1 MESPLDSI
9 FQSKYNEFT
18 SSLLEAFPELAE
30 VIKVAESVA
39 IEEREMMYKQMV
51 MPNAGNPKRDMTK
64 CPGMVLPGV
73 YINDAMWASSS
84 ERTKDAI
91 NQFLGLLTFAITMKD
106 GKSSDFGYNSDSF
119 RAWADSFMDDWRGKM
134 NRTEFDS
141 FTKRFADL
149 FGTTAASGERLP
161 PFPEKLRKGKLVKLA
176 EEIVRELK
184 PEEFGLD
191 PETIKQ
197 CESDPSKAF
206 EVIMNSTMRNPEKL
220 QGAMKR
226 IMKRLQDKFQR
237 GEFKPQEL
245 AAEAEEMMKEFS
257 ENPAFVEMMDSM
269 RKAFSFEGDMEGAR
283 AAGQEKTAKLR
294 VAQERM
300 RKELERRKAAKAA
313 TSAATGV
320 ATGAATSGTK
330 ASTPLVVPAP
340 TQTQTDTIEEFASIL
355 MGKQGNNKKQG
366 KK

>member
-1 MESPLDSI
+1 MDSPLDSI
-9 FQSKYNEFT
+9 FQAKYNEFMI
-18 SSLLEAFPELAE
+18 SLLETFPELAE

-39 IEEREMMYKQMV
+39 PEDREKLYKQMV
-51 MPNAGNPKRDMTK
+51 MPNAGNPKRDMSL

-73 YINDAMWASSS
+73 HINEAMWASSS
-84 ERTKDAI
+84 EKTKDAI
-91 NQFLGLLTFAITMKD
+91 NQFLGLLTFAVTMKD
-106 GKSSDFGYNSDSF
+106 GKSSDFGYNSDAF
-119 RAWADSFMDDWRGKM
+119 RNWADSFMDDWRNKM

-141 FTKRFADL
+141 FTQRFADL
-149 FGTTAASGERLP
+149 FGSTAASGDRLP

-176 EEIVRELK
+176 EEIVKELK

-191 PETIKQ
+191 PETVKQ

-206 EVIMNSTMRNPEKL
+206 EVIMNSTLRNPEKL

-245 AAEAEEMMKEFS
+245 AADAEEMMKEFS
-257 ENPAFVEMMDSM
+257 ENPAFVEMMNSM
-269 RKAFSFEGDMEGAR
+269 RKAFSFEGDMDAAR
-283 AAGQEKTAKLR
+283 AAGQEKSARLN

-300 RKELERRKAAKAA
+300 RKELARRKEAAAAAAAAKGA
-313 TSAATGV
+313 T
-320 ATGAATSGTK
+320 TST
-330 ASTPLVVPAP
+330 TPLVVPGASLP
-340 TQTQTDTIEEFASIL
+340 TNTVEEFTSIL
-355 MGKQGNNKKQG
+355 MGKQATNKKQA

>member
-1 MESPLDSI
+1 MDSPLDSI
-9 FQSKYNEFT
+9 FQSKYNEFMT
-18 SSLLEAFPELAE
+18 SLLETFPELAE
-30 VIKVAESVA
+30 VIKAAELVAP
-39 IEEREMMYKQMV
+39 EEREKLYKLLV
-51 MPNAGNPKRDMTK
+51 MPNAGNPKRDLTLF
-64 CPGMVLPGV
+64 PGMVLPGV
-73 YINDAMWASSS
+73 YINETMWSSS
-84 ERTKDAI
+84 SQGTRDAI

-106 GKSSDFGYNSDSF
+106 GKSSDFGYNSDAF
-119 RAWADSFMDDWRGKM
+119 RRWADTFMDDWRGKM

-141 FTKRFADL
+141 FTQRFADL
-149 FGTTAASGERLP
+149 FGSTAASGDRLP

-197 CESDPSKAF
+197 CETDPSKAF

-257 ENPAFVEMMDSM
+257 ENPAFVEMMNSM
-269 RKAFSFEGDMEGAR
+269 RKAFSFEGDMDAAR
-283 AAGQEKTAKLR
+283 AAGQEKSARLN

-300 RKELERRKAAKAA
+300 RKELARRKEAAAAAKSAKEGSVPV
-313 TSAATGV
+313 TS
-320 ATGAATSGTK
+320 
-330 ASTPLVVPAP
+330 STPISVSEASLSSN
-340 TQTQTDTIEEFASIL
+340 TIEEFVSIL
-355 MGKQGNNKKQG
+355 SGKQANNKKHG

>member
-1 MESPLDSI
+1 MDSPLDSI
-9 FQSKYNEFT
+9 FQSKYNEFMN
-18 SSLLEAFPELAE
+18 SLLETFPELAE

-39 IEEREMMYKQMV
+39 PEEREATYKQMV
-51 MPNAGNPKRDMTK
+51 MPNAGNPKRDMTQ

-73 YINDAMWASSS
+73 YINEAMWSSS
-84 ERTKDAI
+84 TQGTKDAI

-106 GKSSDFGYNSDSF
+106 GKSSDFGYNSDGF
-119 RAWADSFMDDWRGKM
+119 RKWADTFMDDWRGKM
-134 NRTEFDS
+134 DRNEFDS

-149 FGTTAASGERLP
+149 FGNTAASGSRLP
-161 PFPEKLRKGKLVKLA
+161 PFPEKLRNGKLVKLA
-176 EEIVRELK
+176 EEIVKELK

-191 PETIKQ
+191 AETIKQ
-197 CESDPSKAF
+197 CETDPSKAF
-206 EVIMNSTMRNPEKL
+206 EVIMNSTVRNPEKL

-257 ENPAFVEMMDSM
+257 ENPAFVEMMNSM
-269 RKAFSFEGDMEGAR
+269 RKAFSFEGDMDGAR
-283 AAGQEKTAKLR
+283 AAGQEKSAKLH

-300 RKELERRKAAKAA
+300 RKELARRKEAAANAASKNA
-313 TSAATGV
+313 TS
-320 ATGAATSGTK
+320 
-330 ASTPLVVPAP
+330 STPLVVPGATQPP
-340 TQTQTDTIEEFASIL
+340 TNSMEEFTSIL
-355 MGKQGNNKKQG
+355 MGKQGNNKKHG

>member
-1 MESPLDSI
+1 MESPLESI
-9 FQSKYNEFT
+9 FQSKYNEFMN
-18 SSLLEAFPELAE
+18 SLVETFPELAQVVE
-30 VIKVAESVA
+30 VAKAVTPD
-39 IEEREMMYKQMV
+39 EREKLYKQMV

-64 CPGMVLPGV
+64 TPGMVLPGV
-73 YINDAMWASSS
+73 FINDAMWASSS
-84 ERTKDAI
+84 QGTKDAI
-91 NQFLGLLTFAITMKD
+91 NQFLSLLTFAIKMKE
-106 GKSSDFGYNSDSF
+106 GKSGEFGVDSDAF
-119 RAWADSFMDDWRGKM
+119 RSWADSFMDDWRGKM

-141 FTKRFADL
+141 FTKRFSDL
-149 FGTTAASGERLP
+149 FGSTAASGERLP

-191 PETIKQ
+191 AETIKQ
-197 CESDPSKAF
+197 CETDPSKAF

-269 RKAFSFEGDMEGAR
+269 RKAFSFEGDMDAAR
-283 AAGQEKTAKLR
+283 AAGQEKSAKLNI
-294 VAQERM
+294 AQERM
-300 RKELERRKAAKAA
+300 RKELARRKEAAAKAA
-313 TSAATGV
+313 AKTGNEAVTPVANTTNVTNTSASDV
-320 ATGAATSGTK
+320 NLVDEFVSILSGTK
-330 ASTPLVVPAP
+330 T
-340 TQTQTDTIEEFASIL
+340 
-355 MGKQGNNKKQG
+355 NNKKQG

>member
-1 MESPLDSI
+1 MDSPLDSI
-9 FQSKYNEFT
+9 FQAKYNEFMN
-18 SSLLEAFPELAE
+18 SLLETFPELAD

-39 IEEREMMYKQMV
+39 PEEREKLYKQLV
-51 MPNAGNPKRDMTK
+51 MPNAGNPKRDMTL

-73 YINDAMWASSS
+73 YINETMWASSS
-84 ERTKDAI
+84 QGTRDAI
-91 NQFLGLLTFAITMKD
+91 NQFLGLLTFAVTMKD
-106 GKSSDFGYNSDSF
+106 GKSSDFGYNSDAF
-119 RAWADSFMDDWRGKM
+119 RRWADSFMDDWRGKM

-141 FTKRFADL
+141 FTQRFADL
-149 FGTTAASGERLP
+149 FGSTAASGDRLP

-197 CESDPSKAF
+197 CETDPSKAF
-206 EVIMNSTMRNPEKL
+206 EVIMNSTLRNPEKL

-226 IMKRLQDKFQR
+226 IMKRLQDKFQK

-257 ENPAFVEMMDSM
+257 ENPAFVEMMNSM
-269 RKAFSFEGDMEGAR
+269 RKAFSFEGDMDAAR
-283 AAGQEKTAKLR
+283 AAGQEKSARLN

-300 RKELERRKAAKAA
+300 RKELARRKEAAAAK
-313 TSAATGV
+313 SAKEGSVPVT
-320 ATGAATSGTK
+320 
-330 ASTPLVVPAP
+330 ASTPLSVSGASPP
-340 TQTQTDTIEEFASIL
+340 LNTMDEFASIL
-355 MGKQGNNKKQG
+355 SGKQANNKKHG

>member
-1 MESPLDSI
+1 MDSPLDSI

-18 SSLLEAFPELAE
+18 SSLVEAFPELAE
-30 VIKVAESVA
+30 VIKVAEAVVP
-39 IEEREMMYKQMV
+39 EERENMYKQMV
-51 MPNAGNPKRDMTK
+51 MPNAGNPKRDK
-64 CPGMVLPGV
+64 KLCPGMVLPGV
-73 YINDAMWASSS
+73 YINDAMWESSS

-176 EEIVRELK
+176 EEIVKELK

-197 CESDPSKAF
+197 CENDPSKAF

-220 QGAMKR
+220 QSAMKR

-237 GEFKPQEL
+237 GEFKPHEL

-257 ENPAFVEMMDSM
+257 ENPAFVEMMNSM

-283 AAGQEKTAKLR
+283 AAGQEKSARLNIAK
-294 VAQERM
+294 ERM
-300 RKELERRKAAKAA
+300 RKELARRKEAAANATAA
-313 TSAATGV
+313 ARSTTVTA
-320 ATGAATSGTK
+320 
-330 ASTPLVVPAP
+330 ASTPLVVPGVIP
-340 TQTQTDTIEEFASIL
+340 SNTVEEFSSIL
-355 MGKQGNNKKQG
+355 MGRQGNNKKQT

>member
-1 MESPLDSI
+1 MDSPLESI
-9 FQSKYNEFT
+9 FQSKYNEFMN
-18 SSLLEAFPELAE
+18 SLVETFPELAE
-30 VIKVAESVA
+30 VIEIAKAVSPD
-39 IEEREMMYKQMV
+39 EREKMYKQLV
-51 MPNAGNPKRDMTK
+51 MPSAGNPKRDMTK
-64 CPGMVLPGV
+64 SPGMVLPGV
-73 YINDAMWASSS
+73 FINETMWNSSS
-84 ERTKDAI
+84 EGTRKAI
-91 NQFLGLLTFAITMKD
+91 NQFLSLLTFSISMKD
-106 GKSSDFGYNSDSF
+106 GKSGEFGSSSAAGHDAF
-119 RAWADSFMDDWRGKM
+119 KEWADTFMNDWRGKM
-134 NRTEFDS
+134 DRSEFDS

-191 PETIKQ
+191 PDTVKQ
-197 CESDPSKAF
+197 CETDPSKAF

-257 ENPAFVEMMDSM
+257 ENPAFVEMMESM
-269 RKAFSFEGDMEGAR
+269 RKAFSFDGDMDAAR
-283 AAGQEKTAKLR
+283 AAGQEKSARLNL
-294 VAQERM
+294 AQERM
-300 RKELERRKAAKAA
+300 RKELSRRKEAAAA
-313 TSAATGV
+313 QGKTST
-320 ATGAATSGTK
+320 
-330 ASTPLVVPAP
+330 ASTTSTASNVTTHGNPVA
-340 TQTQTDTIEEFASIL
+340 EEFASIL
-355 MGKQGNNKKQG
+355 TGKSGNNKKHA

>member
-1 MESPLDSI
+1 M
-9 FQSKYNEFT
+9 
-18 SSLLEAFPELAE
+18 SSLLETFPELTE
-30 VIKVAESVA
+30 VLKVAEAVA
-39 IEEREMMYKQMV
+39 PEEREATYKQMV
-51 MPNAGNPKRDMTK
+51 MPNAGNPKRDTTQT
-64 CPGMVLPGV
+64 PGMVLPGV
-73 YINDAMWASSS
+73 YINEAMWSSS
-84 ERTKDAI
+84 SQGTKDAI
-91 NQFLGLLTFAITMKD
+91 NQFLGILTFAIKMKD
-106 GKSSDFGYNSDSF
+106 GNSTDFGYNSDGF
-119 RAWADSFMDDWRGKM
+119 RKWADTFMDDWRGKM

-141 FTKRFADL
+141 FTKRFSDL
-149 FGTTAASGERLP
+149 FGNTAASGERLP

-176 EEIVRELK
+176 EEIVKELK

-257 ENPAFVEMMDSM
+257 ENPAFVEMMNSM
-269 RKAFSFEGDMEGAR
+269 RKAFSFEGDMDAAR
-283 AAGQEKTAKLR
+283 AAGQEKSAKLNI
-294 VAQERM
+294 AQERM
-300 RKELERRKAAKAA
+300 RKELARRKAAAEAKS
-313 TSAATGV
+313 TIT
-320 ATGAATSGTK
+320 T
-330 ASTPLVVPAP
+330 ASTPVVAAGA
-340 TQTQTDTIEEFASIL
+340 TQTPADTMDEFASIL
-355 MGKQGNNKKQG
+355 LGKQGGNKKQA